1 MEVRLNHLTLK
12 KMLFTL
18 EDVDTLNK
26 IYKTG
31 YMFKEIIDSLRKNG
45 KKFLKN
51 NLDVNEKLELLN
63 TYNEELENSN
73 FKVTPM
79 FDTDAQ
85 YSCIIKKDT
94 VC

>member
-51 NLDVNEKLELLN
+51 NIRCKMKN
-63 TYNEELENSN
+63 
-73 FKVTPM
+73 
-79 FDTDAQ
+79 
-85 YSCIIKKDT
+85 
-94 VC
+94 